1 MNGRRNPMDWP
12 TILLGLGLVAGPK
25 ALAGQTST
33 GVDVTIHGSIL
44 LNAWRN
50 SGRTNNAD
58 VPTLALASDQD
69 PLGRRSLGA
78 AIRQT
83 RIRIEARHESV
94 LGGRLFGE
102 LDADFFGGQQPS
114 SGGRT
119 HPLLRLRRAYAVVWL
134 EGARGAKAVDL
145 EIVTQRKEFTPN
157 ILVAPLGSQVS
168 FSNRDAFN
176 HNVFS
181 RSDEAPFDLG
191 LYGRDQT
198 RAVRLSKPGIARI
211 YCNIHAQMWAVVV
224 VVESPYVARPGGD
237 GAFRIANVPPG
248 SYRLQVWHERA
259 GQATRTL
266 EVGPAGV
273 ADLAMSLDASGFK
286 RQTHLNKF
294 GRPYDPEGRRY

>member
-1 MNGRRNPMDWP
+1 MTLRV
-12 TILLGLGLVAGPK
+12 LVLIVTGGGFLPA
-25 ALAGQTST
+25 ALAAQG
-33 GVDVTIHGSIL
+33 GVEVRGNLTVLDKGSKR
-44 LNAWRN
+44 A
-50 SGRTNNAD
+50 AD
-58 VPTLALASDQD
+58 VAS
-69 PLGRRSLGA
+69 
-78 AIRQT
+78 
-83 RIRIEARHESV
+83 
-94 LGGRLFGE
+94 
-102 LDADFFGGQQPS
+102 
-114 SGGRT
+114 
-119 HPLLRLRRAYAVVWL
+119 AVVWL